1 MKVTTKIHVLSE
13 SVPKWTAHDDP
24 KQTCRKVY
32 HLNYHF
38 SVLGFGRRLP
48 WNGTH
53 FKFVVIN
60 DRKTM
65 EWIVKQW
72 SGAFGET
79 ELYENYECQGRK
91 AKTLETKK
99 WWSCTDFQQIRHPNP
114 PTVSQFK
121 MQTKTWFFDKIFTS
135 SSVQNDFTESGQIL
149 SNN

>member
-1 MKVTTKIHVLSE
+1 
-13 SVPKWTAHDDP
+13 
-24 KQTCRKVY
+24 
-32 HLNYHF
+32 
-38 SVLGFGRRLP
+38 
-48 WNGTH
+48 
-53 FKFVVIN
+53 
-60 DRKTM
+60 M

-135 SSVQNDFTESGQIL
+135 SRVQNNFTESGQIL
-149 SNN
+149 SNNYEITHLYFVTLSFTQLWMLQQRFMSSLKVYLNEQHMMYSK